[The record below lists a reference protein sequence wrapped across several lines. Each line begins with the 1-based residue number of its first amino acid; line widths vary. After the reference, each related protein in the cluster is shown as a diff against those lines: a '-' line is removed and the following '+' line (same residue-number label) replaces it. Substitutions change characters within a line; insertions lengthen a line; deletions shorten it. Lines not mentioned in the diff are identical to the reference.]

1 MNQRRSVA
9 IGLALT
15 VMLWSGAVF
24 AQDGD
29 AGRHGPRALGML
41 APLLRVAELTDV
53 QKGQVH
59 AILQSHR
66 AQLQADRAAL
76 GAAQRQLGNTLFGTP
91 LATSD
96 TVAPLAQAVAQARS
110 TLAQHQLDMTLAI
123 LGVLRPD
130 QLAKVAS
137 THQQLVGLRSQMR
150 GLLTP
155 PQP

>member
-1 MNQRRSVA
+1 MNLRRSVA
-9 IGLALT
+9 IGVAAMT
-15 VMLWSGAVF
+15 VLWSGVAF
-24 AQDGD
+24 AQG
-29 AGRHGPRALGML
+29 GGPWRHGMGGPGAL
-41 APLLRVAELTDV
+41 APLLQVAELTDA

-59 AILQSHR
+59 TIMQSSR
-66 AQLQADRAAL
+66 SQLQADRLAL

-91 LATSD
+91 LATSE
-96 TVAPLAQAVAQARS
+96 TLAPLAQAVAQART

-137 THQQLVGLRSQMR
+137 THQQLGGLRSQIR
-150 GLLTP
+150 ALLTP